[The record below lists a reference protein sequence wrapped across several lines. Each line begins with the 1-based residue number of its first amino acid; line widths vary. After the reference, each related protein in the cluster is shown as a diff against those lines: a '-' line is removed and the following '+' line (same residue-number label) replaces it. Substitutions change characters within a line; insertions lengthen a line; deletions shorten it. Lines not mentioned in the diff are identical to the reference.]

1 MTRNEWLAGALSR
14 YLDRRTIPQG
24 FKDKPEAL
32 RDEAQALVRAL
43 IRLAPVDGYQEWCG
57 DFIDKLAMDAQTR
70 AWPTQGEMQAAAKA
84 LRKSAIR
91 PFDVQS
97 QVKFDPLAIAA
108 KRIRSGE
115 AVGDEYLWGRCCVE
129 MQRAHGVTD
138 EELKPYRSAVFFAD
152 KDMVD
157 ESGALEREAHRK
169 ALHGVAK
176 QKTWEGERGGRSVPD
191 AARKNIA

>member
-24 FKDKPEAL
+24 LKDKPEAL
-32 RDEAQALVRAL
+32 RDEAQALVRVL

-70 AWPTQGEMQAAAKA
+70 AWPTQGEMQSAAKA

-91 PFDVQS
+91 PFNAES
-97 QVKFDPLAIAA
+97 NAKIDPLAIAA
-108 KRIRSGE
+108 KRIRDGE

-129 MQRAHGVTD
+129 MQDAHGITD
-138 EELKPYRSAVFFAD
+138 AQLAPYRSALFFAD
-152 KDMVD
+152 KALVE
-157 ESGALEREAHRK
+157 ESGALEREAQRK
-169 ALHGVAK
+169 EMHEVAR
-176 QKTWEGERGGRSVPD
+176 QRIWQGQRGNRSVPEFQ
-191 AARKNIA
+191 R